1 MAESIKDVAS
11 EKDLERLEKALDFSN
26 TMKTF
31 NLNKNNLKV
40 KTQNLLSYSTAGGSF
55 TVDQSLISFMNFVVS
70 SGKTEITLLD
80 KKLLLFLLDLCLFL
94 YHNLQFFQVQKVL
107 QQHFL
112 YHYFCYLFPGTLF
125 YLKDISIFNQI
136 YLKSF

>member
-1 MAESIKDVAS
+1 MVDNTNDIAS

-55 TVDQSLISFMNFVVS
+55 TVNQSLISFMNFVVS

-80 KKLLLFLLDLCLFL
+80 KNGIPVRIEDTEKFLDEVSSL
-94 YHNLQFFQVQKVL
+94 YFEVVND
-107 QQHFL
+107 
-112 YHYFCYLFPGTLF
+112 YY
-125 YLKDISIFNQI
+125 NE
-136 YLKSF
+136 

>member
-1 MAESIKDVAS
+1 MVDNTNDIAS

-55 TVDQSLISFMNFVVS
+55 AVDQSLISFMNFVVS

-80 KKLLLFLLDLCLFL
+80 KNGIPVRVEDTEKFLDEVSSLYFEVVNDYYNEYQKLRSSRKIE
-94 YHNLQFFQVQKVL
+94 KVL
-107 QQHFL
+107 E
-112 YHYFCYLFPGTLF
+112 
-125 YLKDISIFNQI
+125 I
-136 YLKSF
+136 

>member
-1 MAESIKDVAS
+1 MVDTTNEVDTQSS
-11 EKDLERLEKALDFSN
+11 EEATQRLKNALDFSN

-70 SGKTEITLLD
+70 SGKTEISLLD
-80 KKLLLFLLDLCLFL
+80 KNNIPIHIDDTEKFLDEVSSLYFEVVNDYYNEYQKLRSSRKIE
-94 YHNLQFFQVQKVL
+94 KVL
-107 QQHFL
+107 E
-112 YHYFCYLFPGTLF
+112 
-125 YLKDISIFNQI
+125 I
-136 YLKSF
+136 

>member
-1 MAESIKDVAS
+1 MVDSTTTVAS

-55 TVDQSLISFMNFVVS
+55 AVDQSLISFMNFVVS

-80 KKLLLFLLDLCLFL
+80 KNGIPVRVEDTEKFLDEVSSLYFEVVNDYYNEYQKLRSSRKIE
-94 YHNLQFFQVQKVL
+94 KVL
-107 QQHFL
+107 E
-112 YHYFCYLFPGTLF
+112 
-125 YLKDISIFNQI
+125 I
-136 YLKSF
+136 

>member
-1 MAESIKDVAS
+1 MVDTTNEVDTQSS
-11 EKDLERLEKALDFSN
+11 EEAAQRLKKALDFSN

-70 SGKTEITLLD
+70 SGKTEISLLD
-80 KKLLLFLLDLCLFL
+80 KNNIPIHIDDTEKFLDEVSSL
-94 YHNLQFFQVQKVL
+94 YFEVVNDYYNEYQQLRSSRKIEKVL
-107 QQHFL
+107 E
-112 YHYFCYLFPGTLF
+112 
-125 YLKDISIFNQI
+125 I
-136 YLKSF
+136 

>member
-11 EKDLERLEKALDFSN
+11 SKDLERLEKALDFSN

-40 KTQNLLSYSTAGGSF
+40 KTQNLLSYSTAGVSF

-80 KKLLLFLLDLCLFL
+80 KNDIPVRIEDTEKFLDEISSLYFEVVNDYYNEYQKLRSSRKIE
-94 YHNLQFFQVQKVL
+94 KVL
-107 QQHFL
+107 E
-112 YHYFCYLFPGTLF
+112 
-125 YLKDISIFNQI
+125 I
-136 YLKSF
+136 

>member
-1 MAESIKDVAS
+1 MGNTTNNTEIETSD
-11 EKDLERLEKALDFSN
+11 EDLQRLEKALEFSN

-40 KTQNLLSYSTAGGSF
+40 KTQNLLSHSTSGGSF

-80 KKLLLFLLDLCLFL
+80 KNDIPVYIEDTEAFLEDISSLYFEVVNDYYNEYQKLKSSRKIE
-94 YHNLQFFQVQKVL
+94 KVL
-107 QQHFL
+107 E
-112 YHYFCYLFPGTLF
+112 
-125 YLKDISIFNQI
+125 I
-136 YLKSF
+136 

>member
-1 MAESIKDVAS
+1 MSDTTEEIKTESS
-11 EKDLERLEKALDFSN
+11 EEDLQRLEKALDFSN

-70 SGKTEITLLD
+70 SGKTEISLLD
-80 KKLLLFLLDLCLFL
+80 KNDIPIHIDDTEKFLDEVSSL
-94 YHNLQFFQVQKVL
+94 YFEVVNDYYNEYQQLRSSRKIEKVL
-107 QQHFL
+107 E
-112 YHYFCYLFPGTLF
+112 
-125 YLKDISIFNQI
+125 I
-136 YLKSF
+136 

>member
-1 MAESIKDVAS
+1 MVDITNDVVPA
-11 EKDLERLEKALDFSN
+11 KDLKRLEKALDFSN

-55 TVDQSLISFMNFVVS
+55 AVDQSLISFMNFVVS

-80 KKLLLFLLDLCLFL
+80 KNGIPIRIEDTEKFLDEVSSLYFEVVNDYYNEYQKLRSSRKIE
-94 YHNLQFFQVQKVL
+94 KVL
-107 QQHFL
+107 E
-112 YHYFCYLFPGTLF
+112 
-125 YLKDISIFNQI
+125 I
-136 YLKSF
+136 

>member
-1 MAESIKDVAS
+1 MVDTTNEVDTQSS
-11 EKDLERLEKALDFSN
+11 EEAAQRLKNALDFSN

-70 SGKTEITLLD
+70 SGKTEISLLD
-80 KKLLLFLLDLCLFL
+80 KNSIPVRIEDTEKFLDEVSSLYFEVVNDYYNEYQKLRSSRKIE
-94 YHNLQFFQVQKVL
+94 KVL
-107 QQHFL
+107 E
-112 YHYFCYLFPGTLF
+112 
-125 YLKDISIFNQI
+125 I
-136 YLKSF
+136 

>member
-55 TVDQSLISFMNFVVS
+55 TVDQSLISFMNFIVS
-70 SGKTEITLLD
+70 SGKTEISLLD
-80 KKLLLFLLDLCLFL
+80 KNDIPVRIEDTEKFLDEISSLYFEVVNDYYNEYQKLRSSRKIE
-94 YHNLQFFQVQKVL
+94 KVL
-107 QQHFL
+107 E
-112 YHYFCYLFPGTLF
+112 
-125 YLKDISIFNQI
+125 I
-136 YLKSF
+136 

>member
-1 MAESIKDVAS
+1 MVDTTNEVDTQSSEEAS
-11 EKDLERLEKALDFSN
+11 QRLKNALDFSN

-70 SGKTEITLLD
+70 SGKTEISLLD
-80 KKLLLFLLDLCLFL
+80 KNNIPIHIDDTEKFLDEVSSLYFEVVNDYYNEYQKLRSSRKIE
-94 YHNLQFFQVQKVL
+94 KVL
-107 QQHFL
+107 E
-112 YHYFCYLFPGTLF
+112 
-125 YLKDISIFNQI
+125 I
-136 YLKSF
+136 

>member
-1 MAESIKDVAS
+1 MSDITKETETSK
-11 EKDLERLEKALDFSN
+11 EDLQRLEKALEFSN

-40 KTQNLLSYSTAGGSF
+40 KTQNLLSHSTSGGSF

-80 KKLLLFLLDLCLFL
+80 KNDIPVYIEDTEKSLDDISSLYFEVVNDYYNEYQKLKSSRKIE
-94 YHNLQFFQVQKVL
+94 KVL
-107 QQHFL
+107 E
-112 YHYFCYLFPGTLF
+112 
-125 YLKDISIFNQI
+125 I
-136 YLKSF
+136 

>member
-11 EKDLERLEKALDFSN
+11 SKDLERLEKALDFSN

-80 KKLLLFLLDLCLFL
+80 KNDIPVRIEDTEKFLDEISSLYFEVVNDYYNKYQKLRSSRKIE
-94 YHNLQFFQVQKVL
+94 KVL
-107 QQHFL
+107 E
-112 YHYFCYLFPGTLF
+112 
-125 YLKDISIFNQI
+125 I
-136 YLKSF
+136 

>member
-1 MAESIKDVAS
+1 MANSIKDGAS

-80 KKLLLFLLDLCLFL
+80 KNDIPVRIEDTEKFLDEISSLYFEVVNDYYNEYQKLRSSRKIE
-94 YHNLQFFQVQKVL
+94 KVL
-107 QQHFL
+107 E
-112 YHYFCYLFPGTLF
+112 
-125 YLKDISIFNQI
+125 I
-136 YLKSF
+136 

>member
-1 MAESIKDVAS
+1 MVDSTNNIAS
-11 EKDLERLEKALDFSN
+11 EKDLKRLEKALDFSN

-55 TVDQSLISFMNFVVS
+55 AVDQSLISFMNFVVS

-80 KKLLLFLLDLCLFL
+80 KNDIPVRIEDTEKFLDEVSSLYFEVVNDYYNEYQKLRSSRKIE
-94 YHNLQFFQVQKVL
+94 KVL
-107 QQHFL
+107 E
-112 YHYFCYLFPGTLF
+112 
-125 YLKDISIFNQI
+125 I
-136 YLKSF
+136 

>member
-1 MAESIKDVAS
+1 MVDSTKDVAS
-11 EKDLERLEKALDFSN
+11 QKDLERLEKALDFSN

-70 SGKTEITLLD
+70 SGKTEISLLD
-80 KKLLLFLLDLCLFL
+80 KNNIPIHIDDTEKFLDEVSSLYFEVVNDYYNEYQKLRSSRKIE
-94 YHNLQFFQVQKVL
+94 KVL
-107 QQHFL
+107 E
-112 YHYFCYLFPGTLF
+112 
-125 YLKDISIFNQI
+125 I
-136 YLKSF
+136 

>member
-1 MAESIKDVAS
+1 MADTAEEIKIESS
-11 EKDLERLEKALDFSN
+11 EEDLQRLEKALNFSN

-70 SGKTEITLLD
+70 SGKTEISLLD
-80 KKLLLFLLDLCLFL
+80 KNDIPIHIDDTEKFLDEVSSLYFEVVNDYYNEYQKLRSSRKIE
-94 YHNLQFFQVQKVL
+94 KVL
-107 QQHFL
+107 E
-112 YHYFCYLFPGTLF
+112 
-125 YLKDISIFNQI
+125 I
-136 YLKSF
+136 

>member
-1 MAESIKDVAS
+1 MVDSTNNIAS
-11 EKDLERLEKALDFSN
+11 EKDLKRLEKALDFSN

-55 TVDQSLISFMNFVVS
+55 AVDQSLISFMNFVVS

-80 KKLLLFLLDLCLFL
+80 KNDIPVRIEDTEKFLDEISSLYFEVVNDYYNEYQKLRSSRKIE
-94 YHNLQFFQVQKVL
+94 KVL
-107 QQHFL
+107 E
-112 YHYFCYLFPGTLF
+112 
-125 YLKDISIFNQI
+125 I
-136 YLKSF
+136 

>member
-1 MAESIKDVAS
+1 MTDSIKDVAS

-55 TVDQSLISFMNFVVS
+55 TVDQSLISFINFVVS

-80 KKLLLFLLDLCLFL
+80 KNDIPVRIEDTDKFLDEISSLYFEVVNDYYNEYQKLRSSRKIE
-94 YHNLQFFQVQKVL
+94 KVL
-107 QQHFL
+107 E
-112 YHYFCYLFPGTLF
+112 
-125 YLKDISIFNQI
+125 I
-136 YLKSF
+136 